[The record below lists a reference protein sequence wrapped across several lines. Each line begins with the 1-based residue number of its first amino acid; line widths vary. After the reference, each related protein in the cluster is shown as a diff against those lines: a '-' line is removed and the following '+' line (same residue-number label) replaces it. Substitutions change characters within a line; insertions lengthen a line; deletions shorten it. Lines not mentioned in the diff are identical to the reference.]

1 MVCLGWRPWG
11 RVLDFFFSYLFRST
25 GRCEAFGFMSKIGL
39 ISCIIVEIER
49 ASIDYLI
56 RSLILLGEYC
66 IAMLVILKM
75 HKSV

>member
-1 MVCLGWRPWG
+1 
-11 RVLDFFFSYLFRST
+11 
-25 GRCEAFGFMSKIGL
+25 MSKIGL